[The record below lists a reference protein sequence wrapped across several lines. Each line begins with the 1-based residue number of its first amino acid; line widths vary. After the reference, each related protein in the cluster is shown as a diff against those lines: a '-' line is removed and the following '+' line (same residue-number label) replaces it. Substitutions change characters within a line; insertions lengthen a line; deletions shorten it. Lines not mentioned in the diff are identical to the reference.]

1 MLCHMTLYSYQHEA
15 ALQRSTVY
23 VSVDHLGTCPSLG
36 LNTHH
41 ETTQEKHS
49 IHCSTVRHI
58 RRRSLRTSH
67 SRGVPTPRPPR
78 NRIHTRVHVVYL
90 FINYNRLSELLR
102 STNLRSDDPT
112 HILRQLPIA
121 SSARLRFKIKP
132 LAHSSEPWLHFYS
145 HPCLLY
151 SVTMDSPTESASIRE
166 KQSRRTG
173 VNLVA
178 LPDAVSTSDGTSS
191 PPYNKNNEE
200 TTLDLVTWDGP
211 NDPENP
217 QNWPRRTKV
226 LRSTAPQCVV
236 FSIAFASSI
245 FGSATGVTA
254 QEYGVS
260 QEVMSLGVA
269 LFVAGF
275 ATGPLVFAPM
285 AELVGS
291 APVLA
296 VALVGCA
303 VFQIPLA
310 LAQSVVTI
318 LVCRFL
324 AGLLGSGG
332 LAVGS
337 GILGDIFS
345 GPARGVAVG
354 ISATWM
360 NLASTI
366 GPIVGAYI
374 VDRYNWRWTAWVT
387 LILCGAVG
395 VLCIVLLRETSHNR
409 ILTQRAAR
417 LRRETGNE
425 KLRSRNEMVSLD
437 WRVLLRKYCTKPVR
451 MFVQEPILIV
461 FTIYLT
467 LVYGTLYLSYQ
478 LFPKAFV
485 GRGWSTPLSTL
496 PFISVGLG
504 AVAALIVFSVFTMT
518 WYKRRWVASQNADA
532 AGGTSSEDPLAKVR
546 ITPEHR
552 LPPMILGAVLLPPA
566 LLWFGWSGNAHWM
579 CQVVACFVVGFALQ
593 IIFVVGIVY
602 IVDVYLINTVS
613 AISIHVQLRSLVS
626 ATFPLFEGP
635 MYDALGIDWSA
646 TLLAGLSAVIMVSP
660 ILFLIYGAR
669 IRSWS
674 RFSVGNI

>member
-1 MLCHMTLYSYQHEA
+1 M
-15 ALQRSTVY
+15 
-23 VSVDHLGTCPSLG
+23 
-36 LNTHH
+36 
-41 ETTQEKHS
+41 
-49 IHCSTVRHI
+49 
-58 RRRSLRTSH
+58 
-67 SRGVPTPRPPR
+67 
-78 NRIHTRVHVVYL
+78 
-90 FINYNRLSELLR
+90 
-102 STNLRSDDPT
+102 
-112 HILRQLPIA
+112 
-121 SSARLRFKIKP
+121 
-132 LAHSSEPWLHFYS
+132 
-145 HPCLLY
+145 
-151 SVTMDSPTESASIRE
+151 TMDSPAESPSIGE
-166 KQSRRTG
+166 KQPHHTA
-173 VNLVA
+173 VNLIFSRPNGGDS
-178 LPDAVSTSDGTSS
+178 LPHH
-191 PPYNKNNEE
+191 KNEE
-200 TTLDLVTWDGP
+200 KFGLVTWDGP

-217 QNWPRRTKV
+217 QNWPRRTKL
-226 LRSTAPQCVV
+226 LRSAAPLCVV
-236 FSIAFASSI
+236 FAIAFASSI

-254 QEYGVS
+254 KEYNVS

-275 ATGPLVFAPM
+275 ATGPLIFAPM

-296 VALVGCA
+296 VALVGCGI
-303 VFQIPLA
+303 FQIPLA

-337 GILGDIFS
+337 GILSDIFN

-354 ISATWM
+354 ISATCM

-366 GPIVGAYI
+366 APIVGAFI

-395 VLCIVLLRETSHNR
+395 ILCLVLLRETSHNR
-409 ILTQRAAR
+409 ILMKRAAR
-417 LRRETGNE
+417 LRRETGNA

-437 WRVLLRKYCTKPVR
+437 WHVLLHKYCTKPVR

-461 FTIYLT
+461 FTTYLT
-467 LVYGTLYLSYQ
+467 LVYGSLYLSYQ

-485 GRGWSTPLSTL
+485 NRGWSAPVSTL
-496 PFISVGLG
+496 PFIAVGLG
-504 AVAALIVFSVFTMT
+504 AVTALIVFSVFTMT
-518 WYKRRWVASQNADA
+518 WYKQRWVASQEADKT
-532 AGGTSSEDPLAKVR
+532 TSSEECLAKTC

-566 LLWFGWSGNAHWM
+566 LLWFGWSGNAHWI
-579 CQVVACFVVGFALQ
+579 CQVVACFIIGFGLQ
-593 IIFVVGIVY
+593 IIFIVGIVY

-613 AISIHVQLRSLVS
+613 AISVHVQLRSLVS

-635 MYDALGIDWSA
+635 MYDALGVNWSA
-646 TLLAGLSAVIMVSP
+646 TLLAGLSAVIMFSP

-674 RFSVGNI
+674 RFSVGSI

>member
-1 MLCHMTLYSYQHEA
+1 
-15 ALQRSTVY
+15 
-23 VSVDHLGTCPSLG
+23 
-36 LNTHH
+36 
-41 ETTQEKHS
+41 
-49 IHCSTVRHI
+49 
-58 RRRSLRTSH
+58 
-67 SRGVPTPRPPR
+67 
-78 NRIHTRVHVVYL
+78 
-90 FINYNRLSELLR
+90 
-102 STNLRSDDPT
+102 
-112 HILRQLPIA
+112 
-121 SSARLRFKIKP
+121 
-132 LAHSSEPWLHFYS
+132 
-145 HPCLLY
+145 
-151 SVTMDSPTESASIRE
+151 MDSPTESLGE
-166 KQSRRTG
+166 KLT
-173 VNLVA
+173 
-178 LPDAVSTSDGTSS
+178 PTDGISS
-191 PPYNKNNEE
+191 PTGRDFSPDHPRDEDK
-200 TTLDLVTWDGP
+200 LHLVTWNGP
-211 NDPENP
+211 QDPENP
-217 QNWPRRTKV
+217 QNWPRRKKL
-226 LRSTAPQCVV
+226 LRSIAPQCVV
-236 FSIAFASSI
+236 FAIAFASSI
-245 FGSATGVTA
+245 FGSATTVTA
-254 QEYGVS
+254 EEYNVS

-275 ATGPLVFAPM
+275 ATGPLIFAPM
-285 AELVGS
+285 AELIGS

-296 VALVGCA
+296 VALGGCA
-303 VFQIPLA
+303 LFQIPLA

-318 LVCRFL
+318 LACRFL

-337 GILGDIFS
+337 GILSDIFS
-345 GPARGVAVG
+345 GPARGVAIG

-374 VDRYNWRWTAWVT
+374 VDRYSWRWTAWAT

-395 VLCIVLLRETSHNR
+395 VLCLGLLRETSHDR
-409 ILTQRAAR
+409 ILMKRAAR
-417 LRRETGNE
+417 LRQETGNGH
-425 KLRSRNEMVSLD
+425 LRSRNEMLSLD
-437 WRVLLRKYCTKPVR
+437 WRVLLRKYCTKPAR

-467 LVYGTLYLSYQ
+467 LVYGSLYLSYQ
-478 LFPKAFV
+478 LFPKAFAQ
-485 GRGWSTPLSTL
+485 RGWSSPVSTL
-496 PFISVGLG
+496 PFIAVGLG

-518 WYKRRWVASQNADA
+518 WYKQRWLASQK
-532 AGGTSSEDPLAKVR
+532 TVMEESLAKNR

-579 CQVVACFVVGFALQ
+579 CQVVACFVIGFALQ

-602 IVDVYLINTVS
+602 IVDVYWINTVS

-635 MYDALGIDWSA
+635 MYNALGINWSA

-674 RFSVGNI
+674 RFSVGTI